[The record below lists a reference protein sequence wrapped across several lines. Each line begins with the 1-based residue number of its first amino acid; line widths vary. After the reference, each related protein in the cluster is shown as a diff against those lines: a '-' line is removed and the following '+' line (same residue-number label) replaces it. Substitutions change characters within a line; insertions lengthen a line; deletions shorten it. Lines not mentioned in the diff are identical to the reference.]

1 LAAKNLS
8 IYSELLARVKAE
20 GLLKKTPAFYS
31 WSFTIVTLLSLA
43 TWAGIILLGIFL
55 SGPTTLLVLPLVVFQ
70 GMLTAQYGFIA
81 HELAHN
87 QVFEDHRANTW
98 VGMVMANLFAGL
110 SYGFWLQKHNRHH
123 GKPNMVDGDPDIS
136 LRVLAFSTEQKYEKP
151 SAERMLTRN
160 QGWLFPILVFLTSF
174 DLLLDSFKSLGRKTG
189 RGAEHRYLEGVMLV
203 VRLLTPVAIYLIFL
217 PLWVAPIAWLTYMLS
232 FGFFLGTAFAV
243 NHIGMPLV
251 EKGSRIGFLERQV
264 LTSRNI
270 TPSPL
275 KDVLMGGLNYQIEHH
290 LFPSMAR
297 PSLAKVRPI
306 VQEFC
311 REKGIAYREMDLFK
325 GFGEVIGYLNK
336 IGLST
341 RVDPFVCPLVA
352 EFRQGAIPLKRV
364 PVSA

>member
-1 LAAKNLS
+1 MAAKNLS
-8 IYSELLARVKAE
+8 IYSELLAKVKAE

-31 WSFTIVTLLSLA
+31 WSFAIVTVLSLL

-55 SGPTTLLVLPLVVFQ
+55 SGPATLLVIPLVIFQ

-98 VGMVMANLFAGL
+98 VGMVLANLFAGL
-110 SYGFWLQKHNRHH
+110 SFGFWLQKHNRHH
-123 GKPNMVDGDPDIS
+123 GKPNMVDSDPDID
-136 LRVLAFSTEQKYEKP
+136 LRVLAFSTEQKFQKP

-174 DLLLDSFKSLGRKTG
+174 DLLLDSFKSLGRKSG
-189 RGAEHRYLEGVMLV
+189 RGAEHRFLEGAMLI

-251 EKGSRIGFLERQV
+251 ERGSRIGFMERQV

-270 TPSPL
+270 TPSVL
-275 KDVLMGGLNYQIEHH
+275 KDTFLGGLNYQIEHH
-290 LFPSMAR
+290 LFPSMSR
-297 PSLAKVRPI
+297 PNLPKVRPI
-306 VQEFC
+306 VKAFC
-311 REKGIAYREMDLFK
+311 LEKGIAYKEMGLFS

-336 IGLST
+336 VGLST
-341 RVDPFVCPLVA
+341 KVDPFLCPLVA
-352 EFRQGAIPLKRV
+352 ELRQGALPARV
-364 PVSA
+364 